1 MHFGTYSFPFNLMI
15 VHPGSTSAVGL
26 LAAVK
31 APVRRPDGTRNIKFT
46 VAAFRPWRVSPAS
59 IASDPTFNAALRF
72 AYPRHRLPGEFSPAR
87 ADCWCK
93 EPLPPRLARPNL
105 SKKLEPWLRKPSER
119 PTPKVLTLSELLYHC
134 TYNLAEI
141 ARCKPGSF
149 LPSRPVLP
157 FSRRLKSRI
166 PATQLISQA
175 TSGRSCRP
183 DLLHAADTAAA
194 NGWSNQYSTA
204 RFVRNTAHIQP
215 HS

>member
-1 MHFGTYSFPFNLMI
+1 MADCRTAVPAVSFILHNSSFILRKKA

-87 ADCWCK
+87 AGCWCR

-105 SKKLEPWLRKPSER
+105 SKKLEPMVGIEPTTYGLRNG
-119 PTPKVLTLSELLYHC
+119 L
-134 TYNLAEI
+134 
-141 ARCKPGSF
+141 F
-149 LPSRPVLP
+149 L
-157 FSRRLKSRI
+157 
-166 PATQLISQA
+166 
-175 TSGRSCRP
+175 
-183 DLLHAADTAAA
+183 
-194 NGWSNQYSTA
+194 
-204 RFVRNTAHIQP
+204 FVRHCSPTNLHNC
-215 HS
+215 